1 MTRQVNDSIV
11 VARSYG
17 TKRKANE
24 LHLSSH
30 DIEYC
35 YYCSEWWSKGE
46 SWEQHCLGHL
56 REEVNCYGAWTYGS
70 AIIRPAF
77 CPFCWQDDSL
87 KPSQRMQSW
96 NRNQDAARHIRDSHT
111 CPLECRQCSTHLQS
125 MEGIFSHLRDL
136 HDWDLRLTFQGGCA
150 SSPRTA
156 SPDIATTPTLR
167 ASCFEKNNLHKS
179 NALDT
184 AIATHQGPGDTVQP
198 SGPYGDVRAESSVLG
213 MQSSI
218 RPADTSAEFPSSQ
231 APKSPMPQERNP
243 SISEPEE
250 TLPPKKRVRLV
261 YKNKL
266 VCSFLA

>member
-1 MTRQVNDSIV
+1 MTHQVNDSIV

-70 AIIRPAF
+70 TIIRPAF

-111 CPLECRQCSTHLQS
+111 S
-125 MEGIFSHLRDL
+125 
-136 HDWDLRLTFQGGCA
+136 
-150 SSPRTA
+150 
-156 SPDIATTPTLR
+156 
-167 ASCFEKNNLHKS
+167 
-179 NALDT
+179 
-184 AIATHQGPGDTVQP
+184 IATHQGPGDMVQP
-198 SGPYGDVRAESSVLG
+198 SGPYGDVRAESGVLG
-213 MQSSI
+213 MLSSI

-231 APKSPMPQERNP
+231 APKFPKPQERSS